1 MSIVNIDLSRF
12 DYANESILDEL
23 YMETPIAIP
32 DDQDFFKLELN
43 EAYKNNTDRIE
54 RAKADEALQKANP
67 ASRDANL
74 RDANLRDIEKKQ
86 SDVSLQGRLRA
97 YQDNE
102 KLEELIQELSTND
115 IIKISREG

>member
-86 SDVSLQGRLRA
+86 SEH
-97 YQDNE
+97 E
-102 KLEELIQELSTND
+102 KLEELIQECSTNE
-115 IIKISREG
+115 IIQISREG

>member
-54 RAKADEALQKANP
+54 RTTKYEID
-67 ASRDANL
+67 
-74 RDANLRDIEKKQ
+74 KKQ
-86 SDVSLQGRLRA
+86 SEH
-97 YQDNE
+97 E
-102 KLEELIQELSTND
+102 KLEELIQECSANE
-115 IIKISREG
+115 IIQISREG